1 METGELNIF
10 LLESGDKNLSSRKK
24 ILTFEDFSEAI
35 KPMIEGIG
43 DYSAIGSIK
52 IRIFFP
58 DQLQN
63 IIERCIGLQR
73 FQM

>member
-10 LLESGDKNLSSRKK
+10 LLESGDKNFSSRKK

-43 DYSAIGSIK
+43 DYSAK
-52 IRIFFP
+52 
-58 DQLQN
+58 
-63 IIERCIGLQR
+63 
-73 FQM
+73 